1 MGITVQFR
9 GFGTYPRPQ
18 LAELPEEHPR
28 ANRTGN
34 WQAAQRRA
42 EKSKFVGKRRPKTP
56 PIRYVVSPL
65 PAPSRLLLP
74 SLPHPSSLRPTTT
87 ARQASFFVPKNSD
100 ERHLRACSPSF
111 HFAVL
116 RPKGGGLGFSA
127 PLDSL
132 FELFSLRK
140 SASRRLFIS
149 PPTALLCAL
158 TSCVGKHIPV
168 VRYQRCTW
176 RQTRRHTRL
185 LYLHLTIVYNKKNNL
200 STTLLK
206 LTSQP
211 PSLFPC

>member
-74 SLPHPSSLRPTTT
+74 PLPHPSSLRPTTT
-87 ARQASFFVPKNSD
+87 ARQASFFVPKNAD

-116 RPKGGGLGFSA
+116 TSKGSGVWGFQHHSTVYSNCSLCVNLPVDDSSFHRP
-127 PLDSL
+127 PHC
-132 FELFSLRK
+132 
-140 SASRRLFIS
+140 
-149 PPTALLCAL
+149 CA
-158 TSCVGKHIPV
+158 
-168 VRYQRCTW
+168 
-176 RQTRRHTRL
+176 RL
-185 LYLHLTIVYNKKNNL
+185 LRVSANIYQSYATNVALGGRHAG
-200 STTLLK
+200 TLGCYIYIL
-206 LTSQP
+206 Q
-211 PSLFPC
+211 